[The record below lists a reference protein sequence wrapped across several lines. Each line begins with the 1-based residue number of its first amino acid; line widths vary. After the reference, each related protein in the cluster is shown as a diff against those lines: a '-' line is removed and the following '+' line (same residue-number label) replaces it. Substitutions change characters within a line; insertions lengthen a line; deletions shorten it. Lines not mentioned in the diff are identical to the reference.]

1 MKLEVRRLD
10 LQVRDEMVDENDL
23 KQAII
28 DLKYQEIGSMVKAAL
43 EAGIPP
49 LKMLDSL
56 KSGLDI
62 VGELYHKREYFLSEL
77 YMAGETMQAAM
88 EVLMPA
94 LSKEARAGD
103 EGVVVIGSIQ
113 GDIHDFG
120 KALAKTFLTASGFTV
135 YDLGVDVPP
144 VKFVDEALKVNS
156 DIIGI
161 SALLSST
168 QPLSGEV
175 VKILKERGIRD
186 KFKVILG
193 GTAVTEWAIKE
204 YGLDAAVN
212 DATEG
217 VRIMKRWME
226 EKRGWE

>member
-1 MKLEVRRLD
+1 MKLEVCRQD

-28 DLKYQEIGSMVKAAL
+28 DLKYQEIAGMVKAAL
-43 EAGIPP
+43 DAGMPP
-49 LKMLDSL
+49 MKIFDSL

-88 EVLMPA
+88 NVLMPA
-94 LSKEARAGD
+94 LSKEAQAGD

-120 KALAKTFLTASGFTV
+120 KAIAKTFLTASGFAV
-135 YDLGVDVPP
+135 HDLGVDVPP
-144 VKFVDEALKVNS
+144 AKFLDEALKVNA

-168 QPLSGEV
+168 QPISADV
-175 VKILKERGIRD
+175 VSILKERGLRD
-186 KFKVILG
+186 KFKIILG
-193 GTAVTEWAIKE
+193 GTAVTEWALKE
-204 YGLDAAVN
+204 FGVDAAVN

>member
-1 MKLEVRRLD
+1 
-10 LQVRDEMVDENDL
+10 MVDANDL
-23 KQAII
+23 RQAIV
-28 DLKYQEIGSMVKAAL
+28 DLKYREIGGMVKAAL
-43 EAGIPP
+43 EAGTSP
-49 LKMLDSL
+49 LDILDSL
-56 KSGLDI
+56 KKGLNA

-88 EVLMPA
+88 EVLMPT
-94 LSKEARAGD
+94 LSRETQTGD
-103 EGVVVIGSIQ
+103 EGTVVIGSIQ

-120 KALAKTFLTASGFTV
+120 KAIAKTFLTASGFTV
-135 YDLGVDVPP
+135 HDLGVDVPP
-144 VKFVDEALKVNS
+144 AKFVEEALKVNA
-156 DIIGI
+156 DIIGV

-168 QPLSGEV
+168 QPSSGDV

-204 YGLDAAVN
+204 FGLDAAVN

>member
-1 MKLEVRRLD
+1 
-10 LQVRDEMVDENDL
+10 MVDANDL
-23 KQAII
+23 RQAIV
-28 DLKYQEIGSMVKAAL
+28 DLKYREIGGMVKAAL
-43 EAGIPP
+43 EAGTSP
-49 LKMLDSL
+49 LDILDSL
-56 KSGLDI
+56 KKGLNA

-88 EVLMPA
+88 EVLMPT
-94 LSKEARAGD
+94 LSRETQTGD
-103 EGVVVIGSIQ
+103 EGTVVIGSIQ

-120 KALAKTFLTASGFTV
+120 KAIAKTFLTASGFTV
-135 YDLGVDVPP
+135 HDLGVDVPP
-144 VKFVDEALKVNS
+144 AKFVEEALKVNA
-156 DIIGI
+156 DIIGV

-168 QPLSGEV
+168 QPSSGDV

-204 YGLDAAVN
+204 FGIDAAVN
-212 DATEG
+212 DATGG

>member
-1 MKLEVRRLD
+1 
-10 LQVRDEMVDENDL
+10 MVEEKDL

-28 DLKYQEIGSMVKAAL
+28 DLKYPEIGGMVKAAL

-49 LKMLDSL
+49 LKILDSL
-56 KSGLDI
+56 KSGLDV

-77 YMAGETMQAAM
+77 YMAGETMQVAM
-88 EVLMPA
+88 SVLMPT
-94 LSKEARAGD
+94 LSKEAQPGG
-103 EGVVVIGSIQ
+103 EGTVVIGSIQ

-120 KALAKTFLTASGFTV
+120 KAIAKTFLTASGFKV
-135 YDLGVDVPP
+135 HDLGVDVPP
-144 VKFVDEALKVNS
+144 AKFVEEALKVNA

-168 QPLSGEV
+168 QPISGEV
-175 VKILKERGIRD
+175 VKILEKRGIRD
-186 KFKVILG
+186 RFKVILG